1 MNTNV
6 AKPSKV
12 AIIGTCG
19 TYGQGILVRAEE
31 IGVEAVVVS
40 RSPHKF
46 QDLQATTWVVEAQ
59 LDEEETLKE
68 AFAGCDGVISALGD
82 DRKTR
87 PEPLS
92 FDEAAA
98 GSVDSQTSNR

>member
-1 MNTNV
+1 
-6 AKPSKV
+6 
-12 AIIGTCG
+12 
-19 TYGQGILVRAEE
+19 
-31 IGVEAVVVS
+31 
-40 RSPHKF
+40 
-46 QDLQATTWVVEAQ
+46 
-59 LDEEETLKE
+59 LKE

-92 FDEAAA
+92 FDEATA